1 MYFVYHK
8 RTFIVPVSLGYIDI
22 RGNVRVEESPP
33 KSFRVSGLN
42 NDSDQSLS
50 DRSEYAL
57 ELSVNAWCNYGGRQS
72 LHEVCPDGT
81 MEYRNNYT
89 LLANLPSLNIHAI
102 VGSFSFVFKQ
112 RGASV
117 PKSFTKTLFRFNMP
131 HPPNIETNTIKIQ
144 ISIPKEEQVYVNT
157 LEPPVIVDK
166 KWEKEKMNPL
176 EDAIL
181 EVTSLRVYRITEP
194 PAQLPTL
201 KVIPKSDKGKTK

>member
-1 MYFVYHK
+1 MAHEGRAYGRRRFEPT
-8 RTFIVPVSLGYIDI
+8 RPDRDGAPVDLDAAAAASALETLRDGES
-22 RGNVRVEESPP
+22 VRVLLPGAVG
-33 KSFRVSGLN
+33 R
-42 NDSDQSLS
+42 
-50 DRSEYAL
+50 
-57 ELSVNAWCNYGGRQS
+57 GRQS

-112 RGASV
+112 RGASI

-181 EVTSLRVYRITEP
+181 EVTGLRVYRITEP